1 MSKDDPFKNMRD
13 SLRQMQGGM
22 NESLDSFKKMEES
35 LDSFK
40 KMKES
45 LDSFKK
51 GLESSGLPDALKKTE
66 DSLAAF
72 KRQEAALKKLIAMSI
87 KQE

>member
-22 NESLDSFKKMEES
+22 EES

-40 KMKES
+40 RMEES

-72 KRQEAALKKLIAMSI
+72 KRQEAALKKLIAMSV
-87 KQE
+87 KQK